1 MTVKDFVFEIFLRL
15 TSRTCP
21 YGFEDDLV
29 RDVMSNI
36 LPDDIQKDQHGNYFY
51 KIGESRTIFASHID
65 TVSKEYL
72 KVSHVLD
79 GNIIRTDG
87 KTTLGADDKA
97 GMTVM
102 LWMIKNKVPGL
113 YYFFIGEEVGCIGSG
128 LAAKYGDFK
137 GNYDRVISFDRRGTG
152 SIITFQSSGRSCS
165 DAFADDLCSE
175 LNKSGMSYKKDDG
188 GVYTDSAEFMD
199 IIPECTNVSVGYY
212 KEHTVNEHQDI
223 EHLTNLAQAC
233 ISVDWENL
241 STKRDPS
248 EVEYKSYGNYWKSTM
263 GLSDDFDDD
272 YDWRDGDY
280 YNDTPKRKRRR
291 RRKNKRENN
300 YNARTFY
307 DSAGELIEIENFNS
321 DADKYTWII
330 HKYASDGL
338 TWGELQIVKE
348 NYLDMNSDYDK
359 FFYEYLKEQLID
371 F

>member
-21 YGFEDDLV
+21 HGFEDELIK
-29 RDVMSNI
+29 DVMSNI
-36 LPDDIQKDQHGNYFY
+36 LPDDIQKDQHGNYYY
-51 KIGESRTIFASHID
+51 KIGNSRTVFASHID

-72 KVSHVLD
+72 SVNHVLD

-102 LWMIKNKVPGL
+102 LWMIRNKVPGL

-137 GNYDRVISFDRRGTG
+137 GNYDRIVSFDRRGTQ

-165 DAFADDLCSE
+165 DAFADDLCKE

-223 EHLTNLAQAC
+223 EHLTQLAEAC
-233 ISVDWENL
+233 VLVDWENL
-241 STKRDPS
+241 TTKRDPS
-248 EVEYKSYGNYWKSTM
+248 FSEYKSYGNYWGDTM
-263 GLSDDFDDD
+263 GVYDFDDD
-272 YDWRDGDY
+272 YDWRDNY
-280 YNDTPKRKRRR
+280 VTKKKRRR
-291 RRKNKRENN
+291 RRKNKRQDN
-300 YNARTFY
+300 YSGRTFY
-307 DSAGELIEIENFNS
+307 DSAGELVEITNDS
-321 DADKYTWII
+321 LDSSDKYSWII

-348 NYLDMNSDYDK
+348 NYLDMNSDYDR